1 MGNTKRKSTI
11 GTRSSKKTEKNIPEK
26 QDDKNTSV
34 QQTPVKRGR
43 GRPRK
48 SVIQNQ
54 TEQPDLVEEKP
65 KKIDSTTN
73 IDESIKKIKPIEN
86 VCEPIEPKDES
97 KVNETAKQETKDE
110 SKANEI
116 VESNTKPEIKEEK
129 DEQRHIIK
137 KEDVLE
143 KQSESTESELKETT
157 NKVVSNNEE
166 SESEGSSS
174 DSDGSSDE
182 DGVDIC
188 ERQDLP
194 EHLKERAKKLAL
206 LRQKMG
212 AGVMENK
219 KDVYKEFEKS
229 KRNLKFEEKAA
240 KRKKT
245 AQELLFK
252 QEVEES
258 GENYER
264 IRSWD
269 YSIEDVER
277 YNAKEDAKKENTVVG
292 FADWNDVAQRKYNKL
307 VNELKPDMES
317 YNYQKNVTNMI
328 KNLNPDVAPTEE
340 DVSLL
345 LESNISKPTEHA
357 IEKLS
362 KSIID

>member
-1 MGNTKRKSTI
+1 
-11 GTRSSKKTEKNIPEK
+11 
-26 QDDKNTSV
+26 
-34 QQTPVKRGR
+34 
-43 GRPRK
+43 
-48 SVIQNQ
+48 
-54 TEQPDLVEEKP
+54 
-65 KKIDSTTN
+65 
-73 IDESIKKIKPIEN
+73 
-86 VCEPIEPKDES
+86 
-97 KVNETAKQETKDE
+97 
-110 SKANEI
+110 
-116 VESNTKPEIKEEK
+116 
-129 DEQRHIIK
+129 
-137 KEDVLE
+137 
-143 KQSESTESELKETT
+143 
-157 NKVVSNNEE
+157 
-166 SESEGSSS
+166 
-174 DSDGSSDE
+174 
-182 DGVDIC
+182 
-188 ERQDLP
+188 
-194 EHLKERAKKLAL
+194 
-206 LRQKMG
+206 G

-362 KSIID
+362 KSIIDQQAKRKNLVKVPKDRDEDVTFINDRNAHFNRKISRAFDKYTKDIRDSFERGTAL